1 MSFEEIFPNE
11 RLRHARYLK
20 GWTQSDLA
28 AALDTDFETVSR
40 WERGIA
46 LPSPFYREKL
56 CDLFGKT
63 AEELGLLVLLGEQ
76 LAPFPLVFL
85 TSAYADAEQAFVSH
99 LKEHLRAKGITIWS
113 SRTVRRHGAENKRK
127 ALQEAIR
134 AAQVIL
140 LIISPEAR

>member
-46 LPSPFYREKL
+46 VPSLFYQR
-56 CDLFGKT
+56 T
-63 AEELGLLVLLGEQ
+63 AH
-76 LAPFPLVFL
+76 PFPISISYFC
-85 TSAYADAEQAFVSH
+85 
-99 LKEHLRAKGITIWS
+99 LR
-113 SRTVRRHGAENKRK
+113 
-127 ALQEAIR
+127 
-134 AAQVIL
+134 
-140 LIISPEAR
+140 